1 MPGGDIAFII
11 AAVCAF
17 IAVAGVGLAVTSGGP
32 SKTQT
37 RRVAATVGTPVKRT
51 RRQMSAL
58 DASAQKRKQV
68 QESLKE
74 IEERQKLA
82 RKKTVTLKA
91 RLEQAGLDWTVRG
104 FWILSGALAAAAF
117 IPLFLTGQH
126 ILLVLGLSVAAGLG
140 LPRWIIGF
148 LRARRLKQF
157 SAHFA
162 DALDIIV
169 RGVKSGLPLN
179 ECLKIIARE
188 TPDPVRG
195 EFEKLVEGI
204 AVGVDLDEGMRRM
217 TRRMPAPELNFFSIV
232 LVIQSK
238 SGGNLAEALQNLST
252 VLRGR
257 KMLKEKIGAL
267 SSEAKASAMII
278 GALPPLVCAIV
289 SVMAPEYMGLMF
301 TTPLGQ
307 MMLMGSLVWMGF
319 GVLMMRGMIN
329 FKH

>member
-1 MPGGDIAFII
+1 MPGGDLAFVI

-37 RRVAATVGTPVKRT
+37 RRVAAAVGEPIRRNKR
-51 RRQMSAL
+51 QVAAI
-58 DASAQKRKQV
+58 DAGAQKRRQV
-68 QESLKE
+68 QDSLKE
-74 IEERQKLA
+74 IEERQKKA
-82 RKKTVTLKA
+82 RKKTLTLRT
-91 RLEQAGLDWTVRG
+91 RLEQAGLDWTPKT
-104 FWILSGALAAAAF
+104 FWIISLALAAAAF

-126 ILLVLGLSVAAGLG
+126 ILLTIGLTVAAGIG
-140 LPRWIIGF
+140 LPRWIMGF
-148 LRARRLKQF
+148 MRARRLKKF
-157 SAHFA
+157 SAGFS

-188 TPDPVRG
+188 APQPVSG
-195 EFEKLVEGI
+195 EFAILVEGI

-238 SGGNLAEALQNLST
+238 AGGNLSEALQNLSS

-267 SSEAKASAMII
+267 SAEAKASAMII
-278 GALPPLVCAIV
+278 GALPPLVCGIV
-289 SVMAPEYMGLMF
+289 SVMAPEYMVLMF
-301 TTPLGQ
+301 TTSLGK
-307 MMLMGSLVWMGF
+307 MMLMGGLTWMGI
-319 GVLMMRGMIN
+319 GILMMRGMIN